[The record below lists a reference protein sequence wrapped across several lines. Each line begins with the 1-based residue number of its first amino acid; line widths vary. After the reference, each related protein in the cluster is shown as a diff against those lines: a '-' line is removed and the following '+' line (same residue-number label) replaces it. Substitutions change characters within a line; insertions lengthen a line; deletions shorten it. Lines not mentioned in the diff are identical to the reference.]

1 MSLETPEER
10 QRRLQLDR
18 VGHKQTRQLRTQS
31 QKIVKNHADLANLS
45 SSSACSTCHELILR
59 NSHESSDIECIRCS
73 RDSSSP
79 KLYSESNEMNPGP
92 VPCCLQVS
100 NIVLPHSY

>member
-18 VGHKQTRQLRTQS
+18 DGHQQTRQLRTQS
-31 QKIVKNHADLANLS
+31 QKTEKYHADLANLS
-45 SSSACSTCHELILR
+45 SSSACSCHELILR

-79 KLYSESNEMNPGP
+79 KLYS
-92 VPCCLQVS
+92 
-100 NIVLPHSY
+100 

>member
-18 VGHKQTRQLRTQS
+18 DGHQQTRQFHTQS
-31 QKIVKNHADLANLS
+31 QKIEKHHADLANLS

-59 NSHESSDIECIRCS
+59 NSHEPSDIEGIRCS
-73 RDSSSP
+73 RDSSST

-92 VPCCLQVS
+92 VPCCQQVS
-100 NIVLPHSY
+100 YFT